1 MKKAITH
8 LEMPTQPVPLA
19 NTIYGRIKSDIL
31 TLKLLPGSPLQEIE
45 LGQSYGVSRTPVRE
59 ALRQLLDEGFVDR
72 KGRFYQVKEL
82 SPQDIRDL
90 YEVREALETT
100 AMRLW
105 TERADESQIP
115 LLSGLIEAQLA
126 ALASHDL
133 MRFAALDADFHLA
146 IAAAGNNGFLV
157 QQLRVIHDKIRLAR
171 GREYIAPGWFERVM
185 DEHRRILS
193 ALQRRDGAIGE
204 SEMRYHIRS
213 VVKLHL
219 GLRKDPTEP
228 VLEKIS

>member
-1 MKKAITH
+1 MLKIITQKD
-8 LEMPTQPVPLA
+8 EAAASSVPLA
-19 NTIYGRIKSDIL
+19 NAIYGRIKADIFA
-31 TLKLLPGSPLQEIE
+31 LKFPPGTTLQEID
-45 LGQSYGVSRTPVRE
+45 LGLSYGVSRTPVRE

-82 SPQDIRDL
+82 SPHDIRDL

-100 AMRLW
+100 AVRLW
-105 TERADESQIP
+105 LERAEESQLP
-115 LLSGLIEAQLA
+115 ALTQLIEAQYE
-126 ALASHDL
+126 ALATNDL
-133 MRFAALDADFHLA
+133 MKFGQLDSDFHIA
-146 IAAAGNNGFLV
+146 IAKAGKNSFLV
-157 QQLRVIHDKIRLAR
+157 QQLSVIHDKIRLAR

-193 ALQRRDGAIGE
+193 ALQRRDVAIVE

-219 GLRKDPTEP
+219 GLRKNPIGPP
-228 VLEKIS
+228 V